1 MSYSFFGTCSNDYDQ
16 FIGCLK
22 TIIDQTIKP
31 RQIILINSGD
41 KNIEKLI
48 NNLINKK
55 KIEIIYI
62 EKKLPRVNALNLAL
76 ENSNSIYSFRFDSR
90 ARFEKDYAANVLQ
103 TFNDKTI
110 NAKIVGGAPK
120 VLSQSN
126 TIESKLCASLM
137 SRSYVFFYPKHRRKS
152 FNGYSSSV
160 YLGCF
165 ETALLKQIKYRETE
179 SLISEDSLIVSQFL
193 DKGYNSYLN
202 SKIKVSY
209 ISRNS
214 FINILNLFNTYGY
227 CRANTILY
235 TKKLFISAR
244 HLIVF
249 LIIVI
254 FNLICI
260 NYSILSIF
268 LFPFG
273 LLFFNIIGEIILLNL
288 KAKIFVSLCAT
299 LCQFSWIIGFVW
311 RILTILNTS
320 KVKSNFI
327 S

>member
-16 FIGCLK
+16 FIACLK
-22 TIIDQTIKP
+22 TIIAQNINP

-48 NNLINKK
+48 KQLINKN
-55 KIEIIYI
+55 KIELIYI

-76 ENSNSIYSFRFDSR
+76 SKSSSKFSFRFDSR
-90 ARFEKDYAANVLQ
+90 ARFEKDYAENALQ
-103 TFNDKTI
+103 TFNDKNI
-110 NAKIVGGAPK
+110 DAYIVGGAPK
-120 VLSQSN
+120 ILPQSN
-126 TIESKLCASLM
+126 TFESKLCSYLM
-137 SRSYVFFYPKHRRKS
+137 SRSYIFFYPKHRRIN

-165 ETALLKQIKYRETE
+165 DTFLLKKIKYKETD
-179 SLISEDSLIVSQFL
+179 SIISEDSLIVSEFSR
-193 DKGYNSYLN
+193 KGYKSFLN
-202 SKIKVSY
+202 SQIKVSY
-209 ISRNS
+209 VSRDS
-214 FINILNLFNTYGY
+214 FLNILNLFNTYGY

-235 TKKLFISAR
+235 SKKLFISVR

-249 LIIVI
+249 FLIVI

-268 LFPFG
+268 LFPLV
-273 LLFFNIIGEIILLNL
+273 LLLLNIAGEIMLLKL
-288 KAKIFVSLCAT
+288 SAKILVPLCAT
-299 LCQFSWIIGFVW
+299 LCQFSWIIGFIW
-311 RILTILNTS
+311 RIMTIFNTR